1 MPNRNVLIV
10 DDYRDV
16 RFMLKVL
23 LEMKGC
29 AVMEATNGQEAV
41 NIVAR
46 KCDDIDL
53 ILMDLRMP
61 LMDGVEA
68 TRRIRAQGAS
78 CNIPI
83 VAISAHCEDDWES
96 EATVAGAVEC
106 VKKPIDLEVLSHLL
120 DKYCPS

>member
-1 MPNRNVLIV
+1 MPRRNILIV

-16 RFMLKVL
+16 RFLLKSL

-29 AVMEATNGQEAV
+29 AVMEAVNGQEAV
-41 NIVAR
+41 DVVAQ

-68 TRRIRAQGAS
+68 TRRIRARGAS
-78 CNIPI
+78 CHIPI

-96 EATVAGAVEC
+96 EATAAGAVEC
-106 VKKPIDLEVLSHLL
+106 VKKPIDFNVLSRLL
-120 DKYCPS
+120 DKHCPF